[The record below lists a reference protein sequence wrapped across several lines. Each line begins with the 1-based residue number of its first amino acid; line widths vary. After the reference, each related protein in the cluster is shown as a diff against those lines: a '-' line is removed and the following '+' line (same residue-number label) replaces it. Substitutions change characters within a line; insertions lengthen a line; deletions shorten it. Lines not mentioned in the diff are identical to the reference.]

1 MPESSNQPNT
11 KTNALPAIVPK
22 WLPLSG
28 LILCL
33 VGIADSIYLTIA
45 HYTTPAVLAC
55 PDTGLINCA
64 KVTSSSYSEILGIP
78 LAVLGLLYFIAMLGF
93 QLPVA
98 WHSQKQLLRRIRL
111 ALGASGLVMILWLIY
126 VELFRLNAICLFCT
140 LVHIVTFALFGL
152 TAIGTALTSES

>member
-1 MPESSNQPNT
+1 MTANSNPPNAEAT
-11 KTNALPAIVPK
+11 TRPITLPK

-33 VGIADSIYLTIA
+33 VGIADSVYLTIA

-64 KVTSSSYSEILGIP
+64 KVTSSTYSEILGIP
-78 LAVLGLLYFIAMLGF
+78 LAVLGLLYFITMLAF

-98 WHSQKQLLRRIRL
+98 WHSQSHLVRKIRL
-111 ALGASGLVMILWLIY
+111 ALSSSGLAMILWLIY

-140 LVHIVTFALFGL
+140 L
-152 TAIGTALTSES
+152 